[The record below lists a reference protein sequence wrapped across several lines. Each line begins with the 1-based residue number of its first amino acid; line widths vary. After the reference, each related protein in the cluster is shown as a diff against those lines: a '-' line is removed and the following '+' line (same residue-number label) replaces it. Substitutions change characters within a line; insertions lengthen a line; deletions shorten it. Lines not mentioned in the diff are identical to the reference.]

1 MNNNQTN
8 NRPGLG
14 SLLLDLLLVV
24 VSTATLL
31 RVLRDPLGSPVTYVV
46 AAIVAVAGLALTV
59 VRYLR
64 GRQ

>member
-1 MNNNQTN
+1 MNTNPTN

-14 SLLLDLLLVV
+14 SLILDLLLVV

-31 RVLRDPLGSPVTYVV
+31 RVLRDPLGSPITYAV
-46 AAIVAVAGLALTV
+46 AAVIAVAGLALTI

-64 GRQ
+64 GRK